1 MRQTYS
7 KIFDTNWN
15 IVVNLGI
22 KCNTLKISRDAGV
35 RYFSSPFDNMDTVEG
50 LVETSHLISTKFVN
64 YFSDIKMWNIRNEIA
79 PRSSII
85 RNKIIWH
92 KDTPNVY
99 YPHFADSWFENSI
112 TKKEL
117 HEWKTTSNLN
127 IEFIWSN
134 FKRIFENRQKR
145 LINHLENKN
154 KILFFRA
161 DEPRQL
167 RRVYSTNQNKHLQ
180 EFISKIQLAFPKT
193 EVGLMYLYCNN
204 SKYKRNLISSESI
217 YTECIPADVDTAS
230 YCTEILKKLKLLPVD
245 DVNEAMLN
253 V

>member
-1 MRQTYS
+1 MKTSHS
-7 KIFDTNWN
+7 KVLDTKWN

-22 KCNTLKISRDAGV
+22 KCNTLGISREAGV

-50 LVETSHLISTKFVN
+50 LVETANLISTKFFN

-99 YPHFADSWFENSI
+99 YPHFADTWFENSI
-112 TKKEL
+112 SKKEL
-117 HEWKTTSNLN
+117 NKWKTSSDLN
-127 IEFIWSN
+127 IDFIWYD

-145 LINHLENKN
+145 LINQLENKN

-180 EFISKIQLAFPKT
+180 EFINKVQLAFPT
-193 EVGLMYLYCNN
+193 SEVGLMYLYCNN
-204 SKYKRNLISSESI
+204 SKYKRNLISSDSI
-217 YTECIPADVDTAS
+217 YTECVPDDVDTAS
-230 YCTEILKKLKLLPVD
+230 YCTERLKRLKLLPVD
-245 DVNEAMLN
+245 DVNESM
-253 V
+253 